1 MASPA
6 APGLAPGRAGIAPS
20 DAPAPGPSDDGA
32 AARPGVWLT
41 NVLLLVMALIW
52 GVNFSVL
59 KLGTAHL
66 APVAFNG
73 LRLLLAASVLGAIA
87 VVARR
92 GRMPAR
98 RDVVRLA
105 LLGVLGHGLYQFL
118 FILGIARSTAGT
130 AALVMAAGPA
140 FTGVVGRLLGV
151 ERPSGRAWA
160 GIAFQLTGMAGVV
173 FGSAT
178 RAAQS
183 DDATP
188 LGPVFILAAALTW
201 AFYAVLLKPFAER
214 VDPIQLSAWTLLGG
228 VVTLGGLALPDLVRL
243 DYAALPPV
251 AWFAVFYSGLLAMV
265 VAYLF
270 YYRGVRVVGPVRTAM
285 FSNLQPIVALV
296 VAYLTLGERPGPW
309 QLFGATLIAAGLL
322 VSRRRSS
329 R

>member
-6 APGLAPGRAGIAPS
+6 AQGLAPGRAGIAPS
-20 DAPAPGPSDDGA
+20 DVPATGPADDGT

-41 NVLLLVMALIW
+41 NALLLVMALIW

-59 KLGTAHL
+59 KLGTAYL

-87 VVARR
+87 LVARR
-92 GRMPAR
+92 HRMPSRGDAL
-98 RDVVRLA
+98 RLA
-105 LLGVLGHGLYQFL
+105 LLGVLGHGLYQLL

-140 FTGVVGRLLGV
+140 FTGIVGRLLRV
-151 ERPSGRAWA
+151 ERPTRRAWM
-160 GIAFQLTGMAGVV
+160 GIALQLTGMLGVV
-173 FGSAT
+173 YGSAT
-178 RAAQS
+178 HAAGAA
-183 DDATP
+183 DAST
-188 LGPVFILAAALTW
+188 LGPVLILAAALTW
-201 AFYAVLLKPFAER
+201 ACYAVLLKPFAER
-214 VDPIQLSAWTLLGG
+214 VEPIQLSAWTLLGG
-228 VVTLGGLALPDLVRL
+228 VATLGAFAVPDLVRL
-243 DYAALPPV
+243 DYAAVPAP
-251 AWFAVFYSGLLAMV
+251 AWFAVGYSGLLAMV

-309 QLFGATLIAAGLL
+309 QLFGAVLIAAGLL
-322 VSRRRSS
+322 VSRR
-329 R
+329 